1 MDIFDIAITME
12 VKGAAFYR
20 DLAKRASSEG
30 FKKIFLMLAEDEDRH
45 KETFEAM
52 KEGSSVTV
60 KTTNAKERAADIF
73 KQFSKDEILKE
84 ESELSLYE
92 EALEIE
98 LKSIEYYTAHLDETE
113 DAKQRKVIEEIIAEE
128 RNHYDLID
136 QIIIMVERPDR
147 WIEQAEFG
155 VREDY

>member
-1 MDIFDIAITME
+1 MDIFDIAINME

-20 DLAKRASSEG
+20 DLAQRASSEG

-60 KTTNAKERAADIF
+60 TTTNAKDR
-73 KQFSKDEILKE
+73 KE

-98 LKSIEYYTAHLDETE
+98 LKSIEYYTAHLDETKDE
-113 DAKQRKVIEEIIAEE
+113 KQRKVIEEIIAEE
-128 RNHYDLID
+128 RSHYDLID